1 MMSKRAVTG
10 IVWAWIALLTV
21 THFGA
26 RSPYSYGW
34 ALFDHASARI
44 SGAVVNPDAIPTARV
59 TRFFYDA
66 TPPDWSSAENVRLP
80 LHSFSAA
87 VLMSF
92 TRSFL
97 LSNVLVNVLFA
108 WLLALACVNLAEG
121 FAIDRRATL
130 LALLT
135 CFSLPQ
141 FVEYLAQPLQYIV
154 GPAVSFLV
162 ILSLVALEEVK
173 PLTAALAA
181 ALLLLNYDPYV
192 YVAALVVWL
201 LATRRIADVRRFA
214 LFAVATGVPVVV
226 WGLCVRVLSDWTAT
240 SRLRNWFVLPV
251 LSGWTD
257 FLMSPV
263 ERILL
268 PFVATHVGL
277 HVALHQL
284 IAMIYWPLL
293 AVLVWKFRTRVS
305 PRFLLVALLPL
316 FFLLEQMAAAAWDWE
331 LNPRRAIPA
340 VLAFG
345 VAYVLVIHQARRRA
359 LFIALFA
366 LSAFLA
372 MADTLFDKP
381 AMTFLHT
388 GQAIRHDVHDVMRVE
403 PHRISSMPRAMEDE
417 PIVWRDTGRASTAN
431 LADFALSQAFALM
444 LLAGVL
450 WLAGRAHLLPR
461 WAAWVAAGVW
471 GLSLVRFL

>member
-1 MMSKRAVTG
+1 MSKRAVVA
-10 IVWAWIALLTV
+10 IVWTWIAILTV

-34 ALFDHASARI
+34 AMFDHPSARI
-44 SGAVVNPDAIPTARV
+44 SGAVVNPDAIPTATV
-59 TRFFYDA
+59 TRFFYDTTA
-66 TPPDWSSAENVRLP
+66 PDWTSAENIRLP
-80 LHSFSAA
+80 LHAFSVAM
-87 VLMSF
+87 LMAF

-97 LSNVLVNVLFA
+97 LSNVLANVFFA
-108 WLLALACVNLAEG
+108 WLLALACVNLAERFG
-121 FAIDRRATL
+121 IDRRATL
-130 LALLT
+130 IALLT

-162 ILSLVALEEVK
+162 ILSIVALDEVN
-173 PLTAALAA
+173 PLTAAMAA

-192 YVAALVVWL
+192 YVAALVAWL
-201 LATRRIADVRRFA
+201 LATRRITDVRRFA
-214 LFAVATGVPVVV
+214 LFAITTGVPVVL
-226 WGLCVRVLSDWTAT
+226 WGAAVRVLSEWTAT

-257 FLMSPV
+257 FLMSPL
-263 ERILL
+263 ERVLL

-293 AVLVWKFRTRVS
+293 AALVWKFRTRIA

-345 VAYVLVIHQARRRA
+345 VAYVLVVHQARRRRA
-359 LFIALFA
+359 FIALLA

-372 MADTLFDKP
+372 MADTLLDEP
-381 AMTFLHT
+381 ALTFLHT
-388 GQAIRHDVHDVMRVE
+388 GQAVRHDVHDVMRVE
-403 PHRISSMPRAMEDE
+403 PMEISSMPAHMDDQH
-417 PIVWRDTGRASTAN
+417 ILWRDTPSAHTPDFTKFAISQ
-431 LADFALSQAFALM
+431 LFALA

-450 WLAGRAHLLPR
+450 GLAARAQLLPR
-461 WAAWVAAGVW
+461 WSPHAAASIWV
-471 GLSLVRFL
+471 LSLVRFL

>member
-1 MMSKRAVTG
+1 MTKRVVVG

-34 ALFDHASARI
+34 AMFDHPSARI
-44 SGAVVNPDAIPTARV
+44 SGAVVNPDALSAAGV
-59 TRFFYDA
+59 TRFFYDTTA
-66 TPPDWSSAENVRLP
+66 PDWSNAENIRLP
-80 LHSFSAA
+80 LHSFCVAM
-87 VLMSF
+87 LMAF

-97 LSNVLVNVLFA
+97 LSSVLVNVAFA
-108 WLLALACVNLAEG
+108 WLLALACVNLAER

-130 LALLT
+130 IALLT

-141 FVEYLAQPLQYIV
+141 FVEYLGQPLQYIV

-162 ILSLVALEEVK
+162 ILSLAAMDEVK
-173 PLTAALAA
+173 PAVAAMAA

-192 YVAALVVWL
+192 YVAALLVWL
-201 LATRRIADVRRFA
+201 LVTKRIPNIRQFA
-214 LFAVATGVPVVV
+214 LFAVTSGVPVVA
-226 WGLCVRVLSDWTAT
+226 WGVCVRVLSDWTAT

-263 ERILL
+263 EHILL
-268 PFVATHVGL
+268 PFIATHVGV

-293 AVLVWKFRTRVS
+293 VLLLWRFRTRIA

-316 FFLLEQMAAAAWDWE
+316 FFVLEQMAAAAWDWE

-345 VAYVLVIHQARRRA
+345 VAYVWTVGAMPKRGVATALLV
-359 LFIALFA
+359 

-381 AMTFLHT
+381 AMAFLHT

-403 PHRISSMPRAMEDE
+403 PMRISDMPRFLDDE
-417 PIVWRDTGRASTAN
+417 RIVWRDVERARLTS
-431 LADFALSQAFALM
+431 LAKFALSQAFAL
-444 LLAGVL
+444 LLLTGLL
-450 WLAGRAHLLPR
+450 WLTGRARLLPR
-461 WAAWVAAGVW
+461 WSPYVAAGVW